1 MKKRKKFVIN
11 FILIYFYLICFMFL
25 WMSVTGWAV
34 SPVSDT
40 WLKRKSLSQN
50 SKILSELK
58 DPLDLLML
66 GLFLLFFK
74 FLCFFKRLFLFI
86 FVVLVLCC
94 CGGGGGGGLS
104 LAAVSAGYSLLR
116 CTGFSARLLL
126 LQSMALGTWASAAIA
141 CGLGSC
147 VVQTLGLLGFS
158 SCGSW
163 ALEGWL
169 WHTGLAAPRHGES
182 SQTRYQTCVPCICR
196 KILIH
201 RINNLC

>member
-74 FLCFFKRLFLFI
+74 FLCLFKRLFLFI
-86 FVVLVLCC
+86 FV
-94 CGGGGGGGLS
+94 
-104 LAAVSAGYSLLR
+104 AVSAGYSLLR
-116 CTGFSARLLL
+116 CTGFSARLLM